1 MLEKLRVRQRL
12 YLILMVSVLGIAA
25 LISIALVQLRG
36 YLMADQEE
44 RIVNVVEIGSG
55 TVEAYQKLEAAGK
68 MDRAQA
74 QAAALEALKLIRFAK
89 TAGFYVFDKNGVN
102 LYHALVPKLSGVATC
117 AQSEP
122 IMVSVCASLKKMVA
136 DKDLPLA
143 PTRLISAD
151 AKTGQPV
158 AKLVATRYLEPWGWL
173 VGTSLV
179 INNIDAAFNEVL
191 IQYLAIA
198 ALVLTFVIALSLLVA
213 RSVTRQL
220 GGEPAVAV
228 AVMRRVAAGDLTV
241 AVDTD
246 HRNSASLL
254 STLDAMLVSLR
265 NMLGAMAAGSKQV
278 AEESRHISAASRQVS
293 DAAVRQTDATTE
305 MAAAMEEVTVS
316 ITQISDNARE
326 TEENSSA
333 SAKLAAQGTQA
344 VSLAASEIKQVA
356 ATVEDASGKI
366 SALVRSAEEV
376 GEIANVIKEIANQTN
391 LLALNA
397 AIEAARAGE
406 QGRGFAVVADE
417 VRKLAE
423 RTSSATIKIEEI
435 IDAIRAETVSAI
447 EAMRTAGPQVRSGV
461 DSAANA
467 EDLLRQIQES
477 AGVTLARIRDVA
489 NAAREQSSASNLI
502 AAQVESV
509 AQMVEQTTDST
520 VATARSVEKLEQL
533 AADLQGQVGKFRFA
547 A

>member
-1 MLEKLRVRQRL
+1 MLEKLKVRHRL
-12 YLILMVSVLGIAA
+12 YLILAVSVLGIAA
-25 LISIALVQLRG
+25 LMSVALLQLRDHMV
-36 YLMADQEE
+36 LDQEQRVISLLE
-44 RIVNVVEIGSG
+44 VGVGVVDS
-55 TVEAYQKLEAAGK
+55 YQKLEASGK
-68 MDRAQA
+68 MSRADA
-74 QAAALEALKLIRFAK
+74 QAAAKVMLAQMRFEKGAF
-89 TAGFYVFDKNGVN
+89 GFYVFDKNGV
-102 LYHALVPKLSGVATC
+102 GVFHSTAPRFVGLDTC
-117 AQSEP
+117 NSTDPLLQG
-122 IMVSVCASLKKMVA
+122 VCASTKSWIPLKDAPLRAKRVLSLSADGKPMPKMVA
-136 DKDLPLA
+136 
-143 PTRLISAD
+143 S
-151 AKTGQPV
+151 
-158 AKLVATRYLEPWGWL
+158 RYLEPWGWVL
-173 VGTSLV
+173 GNAVPV
-179 INNIDAAFNEVL
+179 DNIDTAFSEAL
-191 IQYLAIA
+191 YQYLAVA
-198 ALVLTFVIALSLLVA
+198 GLVLVLVVALSLLVA

-220 GGEPAVAV
+220 GGEPGDAV

-241 AVDTD
+241 AVNTD
-246 HRNSASLL
+246 MRNADSLL
-254 STLDAMLVSLR
+254 ATLAGMLTGLR
-265 NMLGAMAAGSKQV
+265 GMLGAMAASSRQV

-293 DAAVRQTDATTE
+293 DAAQRQTDATTE

-326 TEENSSA
+326 TEENSST
-333 SAKLAAQGTQA
+333 SAKLAERGTQA
-344 VSLAASEIKQVA
+344 VSQAAREINQVA
-356 ATVEDASGKI
+356 ATVENASGKI
-366 SALVRSAEEV
+366 SALVKSAEEV

-435 IDAIRAETVSAI
+435 IGAIRAETVSAI
-447 EAMRTAGPQVRSGV
+447 EAMNTAGPQVKSGV
-461 DSAANA
+461 DRAASA

-477 AGVTLARIRDVA
+477 AGATLARIRDVA
-489 NAAREQSSASNLI
+489 NAAKEQSAASNLI

-509 AQMVEQTTDST
+509 AQMVEHTTGST